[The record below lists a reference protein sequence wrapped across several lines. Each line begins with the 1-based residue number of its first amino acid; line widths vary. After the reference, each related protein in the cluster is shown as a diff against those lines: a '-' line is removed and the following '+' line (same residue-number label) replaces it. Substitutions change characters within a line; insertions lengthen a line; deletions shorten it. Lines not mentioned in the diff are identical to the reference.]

1 MKPMNETNE
10 CMKRFRPVSQRA
22 FIGAWDEVCMPKGG
36 KHRTTSCCRVEAVS
50 TQSSIARLV
59 VLGALGARL
68 EALRV

>member
-1 MKPMNETNE
+1 
-10 CMKRFRPVSQRA
+10 
-22 FIGAWDEVCMPKGG
+22 MPKGG
-36 KHRTTSCCRVEAVS
+36 KHRTTSCRRVEAVS